1 VSTLAERYAE
11 IRETRRVHE
20 RALFVSPRIPSEL
33 ELQARW
39 FAGDFGKEFVSTNG
53 DKIDIIQFGV
63 WNREAGPDFRDAAI
77 RINAGEPINGC
88 IEIDLLD
95 RSWETH
101 GHAINPAFEATV
113 LHVFVERSN
122 HAFFTRTHLNRN
134 VPQVCIDPATLPEAF
149 NATVPLARPG
159 RCQAPLKNSPE
170 DRICSVLDAAAQF
183 RLRQKAN
190 RIRNKVEAHGRDETL
205 FQEIAT
211 ALGYKENKLPFTLLT
226 QRFPLRLL
234 RESIEDCE
242 ALLFGA
248 ARFLETPDL
257 DIYDKSAREY
267 VRQLWDRWWPHR
279 DDLQRLVLPAK
290 AWHISGTRPANH
302 PQRRL
307 AALAVLAREYVRQL
321 WDRWWPHRDDLQRL
335 VLPAKAWHISGTRPA
350 NHPQRRLAA
359 LAVLAREWPRLH
371 RASGKSS
378 VAAANVF
385 FQTLAHPFWNFHYT
399 LNSEASPKEM
409 ALIGDSRVADIL
421 ANVLFP
427 FWAAHDLK
435 APISP
440 NMPLWI
446 EYAKLPAQLSNRRI
460 ETAATRVFGNDPRRK
475 EFLRTVAHQ
484 QGLLQIYED
493 FCMQDN
499 SDCAQCPFPEQ
510 MDKWI

>member
-101 GHAINPAFEATV
+101 GHATNPASEATV

-159 RCQAPLKNSPE
+159 RCQAPLKNLPE
-170 DRICSVLDAAAQF
+170 DRVCSVLDAAAQF

-190 RIRNKVEAHGRDETL
+190 RIRNKVDTHRRDETL

-211 ALGYKENKLPFTLLT
+211 ALGYKENKLPFTLSPSVFHYVCCGKVLRIARRCCSA
-226 QRFPLRLL
+226 QRVSSRRPISTSTINLHANMCGNCGTAGGRIATICNDWFCPPKHGT
-234 RESIEDCE
+234 S
-242 ALLFGA
+242 A
-248 ARFLETPDL
+248 AR
-257 DIYDKSAREY
+257 
-267 VRQLWDRWWPHR
+267 DR
-279 DDLQRLVLPAK
+279 
-290 AWHISGTRPANH
+290 
-302 PQRRL
+302 
-307 AALAVLAREYVRQL
+307 
-321 WDRWWPHRDDLQRL
+321 
-335 VLPAKAWHISGTRPA
+335 
-350 NHPQRRLAA
+350 
-359 LAVLAREWPRLH
+359 
-371 RASGKSS
+371 
-378 VAAANVF
+378 
-385 FQTLAHPFWNFHYT
+385 
-399 LNSEASPKEM
+399 
-409 ALIGDSRVADIL
+409 
-421 ANVLFP
+421 
-427 FWAAHDLK
+427 
-435 APISP
+435 
-440 NMPLWI
+440 
-446 EYAKLPAQLSNRRI
+446 
-460 ETAATRVFGNDPRRK
+460 
-475 EFLRTVAHQ
+475 
-484 QGLLQIYED
+484 
-493 FCMQDN
+493 
-499 SDCAQCPFPEQ
+499 
-510 MDKWI
+510 

>member
-11 IRETRRVHE
+11 IRGTSRVHE

-39 FAGDFGKEFVSTNG
+39 FAGDFGKVFVSTEG
-53 DKIDIIQFGV
+53 AKIEIIQFGV

-77 RINAGEPINGC
+77 RINGSEPIHGC

-101 GHAINPAFEATV
+101 GHATNPDFEATV
-113 LHVFVERSN
+113 LHVFVEKSDR
-122 HAFFTRTHLNRN
+122 AFFTRTFSNRK

-149 NATVPLARPG
+149 NANIPLARPG
-159 RCQAPLKNSPE
+159 RCQAPLRNLPE
-170 DRICSVLDAAAQF
+170 ERVSSVLDAAAQF

-190 RIRNKVEAHGRDETL
+190 RIRNKIEAHGRDETL

-226 QRFPLRLL
+226 QRLPLRFL
-234 RESIEDCE
+234 RRHAENCE
-242 ALLFGA
+242 AFLFGA
-248 ARFLETPDL
+248 AGFLGTSDL
-257 DIYDKSAREY
+257 DVYKKSAREY
-267 VRQLWDRWWPHR
+267 VRQLWDRWWAHR
-279 DDLQRLVLPAK
+279 DDLQRLILPAK
-290 AWHISGTRPANH
+290 AWHVSGTRP
-302 PQRRL
+302 
-307 AALAVLAREYVRQL
+307 V
-321 WDRWWPHRDDLQRL
+321 
-335 VLPAKAWHISGTRPA
+335 

-359 LAVLAREWPRLH
+359 LAVLAREWPRLQ

-378 VAAANVF
+378 VAAANDF
-385 FQTLAHPFWNFHYT
+385 FQTLEHPFWNFHYT
-399 LNSEASPKEM
+399 LTSDPSPKEM
-409 ALIGDSRVADIL
+409 VLIGESRVVDIL

-427 FWAAHDLK
+427 FWAAHDLDD
-435 APISP
+435 STSS
-440 NMPLWI
+440 NTRRWT
-446 EYAKLPAQLSNRRI
+446 EYAKLPAQLSNRRL
-460 ETAATRVFGNDPRRK
+460 ETGATRLFGSDPRRK

-510 MDKWI
+510 MAKWI